1 MFINI
6 NDDIGVLKNK
16 IVYIVYKHQRKDSIY
31 ICTKEEIHDD
41 EIRVYW
47 YLIFFSVH
55 KKEIQ
60 DDEIGVYWYLFF
72 FCFFSVHKKEIQD
85 DEIGVYWYLLSILCT
100 RKCIHKRA
108 ITYYRKELV
117 TCYR

>member
-1 MFINI
+1 MILGFNFFFA
-6 NDDIGVLKNK
+6 
-16 IVYIVYKHQRKDSIY
+16 YIVYKHQRKDSIY

-72 FCFFSVHKKEIQD
+72 FVFFLYIRKRYKMMKLVFIGTCSVSSALVSAFTKE
-85 DEIGVYWYLLSILCT
+85 
-100 RKCIHKRA
+100 R
-108 ITYYRKELV
+108 
-117 TCYR
+117 

>member
-1 MFINI
+1 MMILVFIFI
-6 NDDIGVLKNK
+6 FFA
-16 IVYIVYKHQRKDSIY
+16 YIVYKHQRKDSIY

-60 DDEIGVYWYLFF
+60 DDEIGVYWYL
-72 FCFFSVHKKEIQD
+72 
-85 DEIGVYWYLLSILCT
+85 LSILCT